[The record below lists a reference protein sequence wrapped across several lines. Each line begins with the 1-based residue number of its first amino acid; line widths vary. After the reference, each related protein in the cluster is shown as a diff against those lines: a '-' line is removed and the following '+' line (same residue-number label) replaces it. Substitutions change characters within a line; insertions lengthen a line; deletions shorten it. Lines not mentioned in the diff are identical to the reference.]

1 MKSGPLGNN
10 RMKDKMPQSFRYQWS
25 SHLQPQRGM
34 LRLLLSP
41 NLTHPKIPTSKRRRA
56 LSDAYRSSWYNYRWY
71 VVQ

>member
-41 NLTHPKIPTSKRRRA
+41 NLTHPKSPNFEKA
-56 LSDAYRSSWYNYRWY
+56 
-71 VVQ
+71 